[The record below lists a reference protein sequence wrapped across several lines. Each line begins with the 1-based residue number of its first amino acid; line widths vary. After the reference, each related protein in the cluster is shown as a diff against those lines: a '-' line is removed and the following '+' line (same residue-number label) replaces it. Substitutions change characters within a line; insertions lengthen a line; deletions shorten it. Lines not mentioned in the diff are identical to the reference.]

1 MGARPVRFV
10 LEHVAGMVDSP
21 LLSMTDFDA
30 VCRRWGVEIATTK
43 LLSMLGEN
51 QRARSVILVQDAST
65 RYFETPVLSDW
76 IELISRLGY
85 QVYIAPF
92 APNGNLRNF
101 QFSTYLMRF
110 HTAWNQRS
118 RSEASS
124 VSGLFTY
131 Q

>member
-30 VCRRWGVEIATTK
+30 VCRRWNVEIATTK

-85 QVYIAPF
+85 QV
-92 APNGNLRNF
+92 
-101 QFSTYLMRF
+101 
-110 HTAWNQRS
+110 
-118 RSEASS
+118 
-124 VSGLFTY
+124 
-131 Q
+131 